1 MNINQT
7 LEIIGSGPEEEHL
20 LQLISTLNLEKKINI
35 ITDCD
40 YNSIEEKYKN
50 ASGLIISSLREGG
63 PRVLLEA
70 INHEIPVLGS
80 KVGIMED
87 LIVNELLSEPN
98 DQESLQSLLE
108 EMVPMLPQMN
118 LEAVKMA
125 LVEGYSI
132 SNAAEKIKNIYTDL
146 LNASL

>member
-1 MNINQT
+1 M
-7 LEIIGSGPEEEHL
+7 
-20 LQLISTLNLEKKINI
+20 
-35 ITDCD
+35 
-40 YNSIEEKYKN
+40 
-50 ASGLIISSLREGG
+50 
-63 PRVLLEA
+63 EA
-70 INHEIPVLGS
+70 INHEIPVVGS
-80 KVGIMED
+80 RVGIMED

-132 SNAAEKIKNIYTDL
+132 TNAAEKIKDIYTDL

>member
-1 MNINQT
+1 MQGGYNVNVLTSLLDDPMYQRQAY
-7 LEIIGSGPEEEHL
+7 
-20 LQLISTLNLEKKINI
+20 LQLKNITLIF
-35 ITDCD
+35 DSFHD
-40 YNSIEEKYKN
+40 IEEKYKN

-132 SNAAEKIKNIYTDL
+132 SNAAEKIKDIYTDL